1 MRKSKEER
9 LIEHGDEVL
18 KELYKVYLEGIG
30 IDEYYKL
37 LKEYKKL
44 YRRYEKIIKLSDNMG
59 SEVMGQNESLN
70 DNLQYTIK
78 TARNKLLENVKEH
91 RKTKEAYTTYKERIV
106 LYDEALKESYAQ
118 NAKLERRLNSYIKHF
133 GEINHTFNLSLS
145 SSSQSKLDLNQQE
158 YKECDIS
165 KVVSLELA
173 KNKENFVLAKVKLDN
188 FSEMR
193 EVIESNSSIN
203 NFITGI
209 HRYLRNIFNGT
220 HDVIFHQ
227 DLETFYVI
235 IKDRKKDSVDE
246 LLKGLNKK
254 RKVFSF
260 LITFTVGATT
270 YKDSSDNV
278 DIFIKRCNSA
288 FDEAFEKNQIVF
300 K

>member
-133 GEINHTFNLSLS
+133 GEINHTF
-145 SSSQSKLDLNQQE
+145 
-158 YKECDIS
+158 
-165 KVVSLELA
+165 
-173 KNKENFVLAKVKLDN
+173 
-188 FSEMR
+188 
-193 EVIESNSSIN
+193 
-203 NFITGI
+203 
-209 HRYLRNIFNGT
+209 
-220 HDVIFHQ
+220 
-227 DLETFYVI
+227 
-235 IKDRKKDSVDE
+235 
-246 LLKGLNKK
+246 
-254 RKVFSF
+254 
-260 LITFTVGATT
+260 
-270 YKDSSDNV
+270 
-278 DIFIKRCNSA
+278 
-288 FDEAFEKNQIVF
+288 
-300 K
+300 